1 MHTCMYLCI
10 GHIYIS
16 YLLYYFFYAYACV
29 YFIIFKQKTENK
41 WSNIYLR
48 IIIFLNI
55 IFLRISIKLDS
66 FIIINNN
73 NNKIY
78 VFYLF
83 KLK

>member
-1 MHTCMYLCI
+1 MP
-10 GHIYIS
+10 
-16 YLLYYFFYAYACV
+16 YACV